1 MAKHLRKVTRS
12 SRTSRYI
19 SSLGGSL
26 TVDSCIVY
34 DESDASLDALQL
46 LRCHKFYKVF
56 PDLRATVAAFWA
68 TWYLYCSATRD
79 DGDDRD
85 SNGRTEDFE
94 VVGDTAVEIA

>member
-1 MAKHLRKVTRS
+1 MTEAKKV
-12 SRTSRYI
+12 
-19 SSLGGSL
+19 
-26 TVDSCIVY
+26 

-79 DGDDRD
+79 DVEQFLMQCDFKR
-85 SNGRTEDFE
+85 SPHGRTS
-94 VVGDTAVEIA
+94 